1 MTLRVI
7 EVWDAADRSE
17 SLYQKINDA
26 IKDNNITRE
35 ELIDIKYSAVYIP
48 EDKKITS
55 QALIIFD
62 KKEDVVITELDVVD
76 DKDELLEIKN
86 EFCNIRFRCI
96 IIFRFKFVFCN

>member
-17 SLYQKINDA
+17 SLYQRINDA
-26 IKDNNITRE
+26 IKNNNITRE
-35 ELIDIKYSAVYIP
+35 ELVDIKYSAVYIP

-55 QALIIFD
+55 QAKIIFD

-76 DKDELLEIKN
+76 DKDELL
-86 EFCNIRFRCI
+86 RD
-96 IIFRFKFVFCN
+96 

>member
-17 SLYQKINDA
+17 SLYQRINDT

-35 ELIDIKYSAVYIP
+35 ELIDIKYSTVYIP

-76 DKDELLEIKN
+76 DKDELL
-86 EFCNIRFRCI
+86 RD
-96 IIFRFKFVFCN
+96 

>member
-17 SLYQKINDA
+17 SLYQRINDA
-26 IKDNNITRE
+26 IKDNNINRE
-35 ELIDIKYSAVYIP
+35 DLIDIKYSIVYIP

-76 DKDELLEIKN
+76 DKDELLRE
-86 EFCNIRFRCI
+86 
-96 IIFRFKFVFCN
+96 

>member
-17 SLYQKINDA
+17 SLYQRINDT

-35 ELIDIKYSAVYIP
+35 ELIDIKYSTVYIP

-62 KKEDVVITELDVVD
+62 KKEDVVITESDVVD
-76 DKDELLEIKN
+76 DKDELL
-86 EFCNIRFRCI
+86 RD
-96 IIFRFKFVFCN
+96 

>member
-1 MTLRVI
+1 MTVRVI

-17 SLYQKINDA
+17 SLYQRINDA

-55 QALIIFD
+55 PALIIFD

-76 DKDELLEIKN
+76 DKDELL
-86 EFCNIRFRCI
+86 RD
-96 IIFRFKFVFCN
+96 